1 MAKKDEANVATP
13 SLAYETMRPR
23 WYKMDTLLN
32 GTEAM
37 RAAVEAMAPRHE
49 HESDINYN
57 DRIQGNEHPT
67 LPRTCRSRATHLCIG

>member
-49 HESDINYN
+49 HDS
-57 DRIQGNEHPT
+57 T
-67 LPRTCRSRATHLCIG
+67 